1 MLPGCPHEKNVAN
14 QFIISWFLEIL
25 QKNLSIDNYKIY
37 VHKTSIFSKRWNPI
51 FKAQGDKNK
60 LMEKEAPGSFSEG
73 RGDHIL

>member
-1 MLPGCPHEKNVAN
+1 MKNAAN

>member
-1 MLPGCPHEKNVAN
+1 MQNRIKGIFVIYRLFAKKN
-14 QFIISWFLEIL
+14 
-25 QKNLSIDNYKIY
+25 
-37 VHKTSIFSKRWNPI
+37 SKRRNPI